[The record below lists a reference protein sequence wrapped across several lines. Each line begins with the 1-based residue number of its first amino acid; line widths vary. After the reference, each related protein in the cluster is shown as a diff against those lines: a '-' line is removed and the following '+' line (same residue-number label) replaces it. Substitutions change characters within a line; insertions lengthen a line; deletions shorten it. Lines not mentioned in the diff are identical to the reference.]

1 VDISQLVEHKELM
14 KGNGDVFFEA
24 RRSPDNAFVFVNW
37 IGIQSIETIIMGNNQ
52 ILALLREKP
61 CKGLLNSN
69 RELIGPWEAAVA
81 WLAYKWAP
89 QAKALGLCHI
99 AHVLSPGIYGQRSF
113 NSLSPLLEELLD
125 LRSFEDEDTAERW
138 LLVKAK

>member
-1 VDISQLVEHKELM
+1 
-14 KGNGDVFFEA
+14 
-24 RRSPDNAFVFVNW
+24 
-37 IGIQSIETIIMGNNQ
+37 MGSNQ

-61 CKGLLNSN
+61 CKGLMNSN
-69 RELIGPWEAAVA
+69 RELIGPWEAAVN

-89 QAKALGLCHI
+89 QAKVLGLRYM

-113 NSLSPLLEELLD
+113 KSLYPLLEELLN

-138 LLVKAK
+138 LLVKTK